1 MRFNIMKLIECSRC
15 GHVVDIEYVDELE
28 DDTFIGCG
36 LNKGD
41 LAWCDGCASES
52 DEDECK
58 SVRSDSGFTR
68 TRVRDLE

>member
-1 MRFNIMKLIECSRC
+1 MKLIKCPRC
-15 GHVVDIEYVDELE
+15 GHIVDIEDVEELE
-28 DDTFIGCG
+28 DDAFIGCG

-41 LAWCDGCASES
+41 MAWCNGCACED

-58 SVRSDSGFTR
+58 SIRMDSGFTR